1 MHPAA
6 CCCPPAARAES
17 ALQLREEGFR
27 ALKIRV
33 DPRRLDEGIA
43 AVAATRD
50 AVGETMEIMV
60 DLNQGW
66 RMAGD
71 ASASLDPVAAR
82 AIAARLAELGVL
94 WLEEP
99 LAGTDLA
106 GLAALRASHPGVRIA
121 GGEMTRTFAEQV
133 AALDADAFDVH
144 QSDVVLAA
152 GMSRTRT
159 LAELALARNRWF
171 TPHTWTNGIGLLAN
185 LAVSA
190 GVGGGPFLEFP
201 YDPPGWSAERRDF
214 MLEEPVR
221 VDAADG
227 AGASDARTRHRPG
240 RTGDAAVR
248 RLSRRHAAARRSRC
262 PRGGSAYTRPTLD
275 QLLIPR
281 QIKGVVAMTNSM
293 TNAPGDA
300 DDRRPR
306 FIRAHRGR
314 DRRLG
319 GARTQAPR
327 TVAER
332 PDRRGASPV
341 RPARPAAPGRRGLRR
356 GRGADLGGRPDGR
369 PCRPRNAARGRGR
382 AERPLSLV
390 TPNVRGSRPR
400 WTRVGGGDLAPEPPS
415 SGHPR

>member
-1 MHPAA
+1 MAAATGDTRAMRISAIRLERLILPLEPPFPAA
-6 CCCPPAARAES
+6 WDPVPRTRFAATIVRVETDAGVVGIGSGDTMDGFEAFEHLFVGQDPLAIARHVRILETIDFHAGRYWPLEAALWDICGKVAGLPVATLMGGSADALPAYASSGMLLPAAARAES
-17 ALQLREEGFR
+17 ALRLRDEGFR

-71 ASASLDPVAAR
+71 TSASLDPVAAR
-82 AIAARLAELGVL
+82 AIAARLADLGVL

-106 GLAALRASHPGVRIA
+106 GLAALRAAHPGVRIA

-201 YDPPGWSAERRDF
+201 YDPPGWTAERRDF

-221 VDAADG
+221 VD
-227 AGASDARTRHRPG
+227 
-240 RTGDAAVR
+240 RTGMVAVPQTPGLGIVLDERAMRRFAA
-248 RLSRRHAAARRSRC
+248 
-262 PRGGSAYTRPTLD
+262 
-275 QLLIPR
+275 
-281 QIKGVVAMTNSM
+281 
-293 TNAPGDA
+293 
-300 DDRRPR
+300 
-306 FIRAHRGR
+306 
-314 DRRLG
+314 
-319 GARTQAPR
+319 
-327 TVAER
+327 
-332 PDRRGASPV
+332 
-341 RPARPAAPGRRGLRR
+341 
-356 GRGADLGGRPDGR
+356 
-369 PCRPRNAARGRGR
+369 
-382 AERPLSLV
+382 
-390 TPNVRGSRPR
+390 
-400 WTRVGGGDLAPEPPS
+400 
-415 SGHPR
+415 